1 MFLAEL
7 KQEEK
12 TAFLELASLIAK
24 VDHNQSIYEDS
35 ILNKYKKEMEIY
47 HYKIQGL
54 AMEDILKVFKS
65 ERSKNIVL
73 AEILTLI
80 FSDGVF
86 HDSEKES
93 VQLIKKH
100 FGFNSDEFAS
110 YKDWIDKIREL
121 SNHENYQ
128 TIG

>member
-12 TAFLELASLIAK
+12 KAFLELASLIAK
-24 VDHNQSIYEDS
+24 IDHSQSIYEDT
-35 ILNKYKKEMEIY
+35 ILNKYKKEMEMD
-47 HYKIQGL
+47 HYKIKGL
-54 AMEDILKVFKS
+54 EMENILKVFKD

-86 HDSEKES
+86 HELEKES
-93 VQLIKKH
+93 VRFIKQY
-100 FGFNSDEFAS
+100 FGFNSNEYESF
-110 YKDWIDKIREL
+110 KDWVDKIREL
-121 SNHENYQ
+121 ANHENYQ
-128 TIG
+128 TLS

>member
-1 MFLAEL
+1 MFLSEL

-24 VDHNQSIYEDS
+24 IDHKQTIYEDS
-35 ILNKYKKEMEIY
+35 ILNKYKKEMEID

-54 AMEDILKVFKS
+54 EMEDILKVFKS

-86 HDSEKES
+86 HESERES
-93 VQLIKKH
+93 LQLIKKH
-100 FGFNSDEFAS
+100 FGFKPSEFSS

-121 SNHENYQ
+121 SSHEEYQ